1 MTDYNGVNCV
11 VDGIVKISS
20 NKTVKSLKLVC
31 IKYLETRKQNM
42 RRATSE
48 DREKHDDVTERL
60 FEVM

>member
-1 MTDYNGVNCV
+1 V